1 MIIVP
6 GEILLDVFPNYRR
19 IGGAPF
25 NFAYH
30 LHHFGLPVRF
40 VSRVGRDA
48 DGEYIRSRLKTLNF
62 DDRFIQTD
70 AVHPTGRVNVVMED
84 DGSHRFEILPD
95 TAYDHIVLDDM
106 FQDTL
111 KPDTLKN
118 DKSSQYGR
126 KEKPGGGSGDSRNTG
141 TNAWNVENENFEPF
155 AEMIYFG
162 TLVQRTPESYARVQK
177 FLAGRPASTKT
188 FCDINLRPVTYP
200 DGAIASSLEQADIL
214 KLNDQELFFL
224 QEFFNQQHQETD
236 AFATWV
242 MNNFGIEWIALT
254 RGERGSRLYTRR
266 GIRKTE
272 GVKSANVVDTV
283 GAGDAYAAVLAL
295 GYLRQ
300 WPIDK
305 ILPAASRFAADI
317 CGIPGAVPEDA
328 EFYKPFLTS

>member
-106 FQDTL
+106 F
-111 KPDTLKN
+111 PDTPKN
-118 DKSSQYGR
+118 DKSAQYGR
-126 KEKPGGGSGDSRNTG
+126 KEKPGGGGGSGDTGDTGNAG
-141 TNAWNVENENFEPF
+141 TNVWSAENEDFKPP

-162 TLVQRTPESYARVQK
+162 TLVQRTPESYSRVRK
-177 FLAGRPASTKT
+177 FLAGRPASTTT

-200 DGAIASSLEQADIL
+200 DGVITSSLEQADIL

-224 QEFFNQQHQETD
+224 QDLFNQQHQETD
-236 AFATWV
+236 AFATWL
-242 MNNFGIEWIALT
+242 MNNFEIEWIALT
-254 RGERGSRLYTRR
+254 RGEKGSRLYTRG
-266 GIRKTE
+266 GIQKTV

-283 GAGDAYAAVLAL
+283 GAGDAYAAVLAF

-300 WPIDK
+300 WPIEK
-305 ILPAASRFAADI
+305 ILSAASAFAADI
-317 CGIPGAVPEDA
+317 CGISGAVPEDA
-328 EFYKPFLTS
+328 EFYKSFLTS

>member
-6 GEILLDVFPNYRR
+6 GEILIDVFPNYRR

-30 LHHFGLPVRF
+30 LHRFGLPVRF

-48 DGEYIRSRLKTLNF
+48 DGEYIRSRLETLNF
-62 DDRFIQTD
+62 DESSIQTD

-95 TAYDHIVLDDM
+95 TAYDHIVLDYI
-106 FQDTL
+106 F
-111 KPDTLKN
+111 PDNPKI
-118 DKSSQYGR
+118 DKIAQYAR
-126 KEKPGGGSGDSRNTG
+126 KEKPDGGSGDSRKAG
-141 TNAWNVENENFEPF
+141 INVRIAENEDFEPL

-162 TLVQRTPESYARVQK
+162 TLVQRTPQSYARVQK
-177 FLAGRPASTKT
+177 FLSGRPASTTT

-200 DGAIASSLEQADIL
+200 DGVITSSLEQADIL

-224 QEFFNQQHQETD
+224 QNLFNQKHHKTD
-236 AFATWV
+236 AFAAWL

-254 RGERGSRLYTRR
+254 RGEKGSRLYTRG
-266 GIRKTE
+266 GIRKTV

-305 ILPAASRFAADI
+305 ILQAASWFAADI
-317 CGIPGAVPEDA
+317 CGISGAVPEDA
-328 EFYKPFLTS
+328 EFYKPFLSS

>member
-6 GEILLDVFPNYRR
+6 GEILIDFFPNYRR

-30 LHHFGLPVRF
+30 LHRFGLSVRF

-62 DDRFIQTD
+62 DDSSIQTD

-95 TAYDHIVLDDM
+95 TAYDHIVLDDI
-106 FQDTL
+106 F
-111 KPDTLKN
+111 PDTSKIDKN
-118 DKSSQYGR
+118 VQYAR
-126 KEKPGGGSGDSRNTG
+126 KEKPGGGSGDSRKAG
-141 TNAWNVENENFEPF
+141 INVSIAENEDFASP

-162 TLVQRTPESYARVQK
+162 TLVQRTLESYARVRK
-177 FLAGRPASTKT
+177 FLAGRPASTTT

-200 DGAIASSLEQADIL
+200 DGVITSSLEHADIL
-214 KLNDQELFFL
+214 KLNDEELLFL
-224 QEFFNQQHQETD
+224 QDLFNQQHQETD
-236 AFATWV
+236 AFATWL

-254 RGERGSRLYTRR
+254 RGEKGSRLYTQG
-266 GIRKTE
+266 GIRKTV
-272 GVKSANVVDTV
+272 GVTSANIVDTV

-305 ILPAASRFAADI
+305 ILHAASRFAADI
-317 CGIPGAVPEDA
+317 CGISGAVPEDA
-328 EFYKPFLTS
+328 EFYKPFLSS

>member
-30 LHHFGLPVRF
+30 LHRFGLPVRF

-48 DGEYIRSRLKTLNF
+48 DGEYICSRLKALNF

-106 FQDTL
+106 F
-111 KPDTLKN
+111 PDTVKN
-118 DKSSQYGR
+118 DNRCQYGR
-126 KEKPGGGSGDSRNTG
+126 KERPVGDFGDLRNAG
-141 TNAWNVENENFEPF
+141 ANVRTAGNEDFEPLV
-155 AEMIYFG
+155 EMIYFG
-162 TLVQRTPESYARVQK
+162 TLVQRTPESYSRVQQ
-177 FLAGRPASTKT
+177 FLAGRPASATT

-200 DGAIASSLEQADIL
+200 DGVITRSLEQADIL
-214 KLNDQELFFL
+214 KLNDQEFFFL
-224 QEFFNQQHQETD
+224 QDLFYLQHLEPD
-236 AFATWV
+236 AFATWL

-254 RGERGSRLYTRR
+254 RGEKGSRLYTRL
-266 GIRKTE
+266 GIRETD
-272 GVKSANVVDTV
+272 GITSANVVDTV
-283 GAGDAYAAVLAL
+283 GAGDAYAAVLAF
-295 GYLRQ
+295 GYLRR
-300 WPIDK
+300 WPVEK
-305 ILPAASRFAADI
+305 ILSAASRFAADI
-317 CGIPGAVPEDA
+317 CGISGAVPEDA
-328 EFYKPFLTS
+328 EFYKPYLTI

>member
-1 MIIVP
+1 MIIAP

-30 LHHFGLPVRF
+30 LHRFGLPVRF

-106 FQDTL
+106 F
-111 KPDTLKN
+111 PDTLKN
-118 DKSSQYGR
+118 DKSAQCGR
-126 KEKPGGGSGDSRNTG
+126 KEMPGGGSVDSSDAG
-141 TNAWNVENENFEPF
+141 THVWSAGN

-162 TLVQRTPESYARVQK
+162 TLAQRTPESYSRVQK
-177 FLAGRPASTKT
+177 FLAGRPASTTT
-188 FCDINLRPVTYP
+188 FFDINLRPVTYP
-200 DGAIASSLEQADIL
+200 DGVITSSLEQADIL

-224 QEFFNQQHQETD
+224 QYLFNRQHQETD
-236 AFATWV
+236 AFAAWL

-254 RGERGSRLYTRR
+254 RGEKGSRLYTRG
-266 GIRKTE
+266 GIRETV
-272 GVKSANVVDTV
+272 GLTSANVVDTV

-295 GYLRQ
+295 GYLRR

-305 ILPAASRFAADI
+305 ILQAASAFAADI
-317 CGIPGAVPEDA
+317 CGISGAVPEDA
-328 EFYKPFLTS
+328 EFYKPFLAS